1 MLHLWGKGNEQQT
14 SKNINICLTD
24 LIKGESLSSIY
35 VRWQKLPTFKSL
47 FLLPVYLCFT
57 HLLPQHLLV
66 LFFFPPQSQWKRLL
80 TVELKHNKLLRPFQ
94 DNSKN
99 TSIYSHRSERQPF
112 SWRPSPFRS
121 SLVLYS
127 NTIFST
133 WNPVAHGK
141 RSFHFLKF
149 ASATLAKTAPRIEL
163 SAS

>member
-66 LFFFPPQSQWKRLL
+66 LFFFSSSKSIKKASNCWTEAQQTSQAISRQQQDHFHIFPQVR
-80 TVELKHNKLLRPFQ
+80 
-94 DNSKN
+94 
-99 TSIYSHRSERQPF
+99 RQPF